1 MDTGLIYLAIAYGG
15 FFAVLAGF
23 LYRIV
28 RRDGQLQA
36 SVDALEAR
44 LEARS
49 EARSETSGPVES

>member
-1 MDTGLIYLAIAYGG
+1 VDTGLIYLAIAYGG

-44 LEARS
+44 LEAS
-49 EARSETSGPVES
+49 ARVES

>member
-1 MDTGLIYLAIAYGG
+1 VDTSLTYLAIAYGG

-28 RRDGQLQA
+28 SRDSQLQA

-44 LEARS
+44 LGSSRAS
-49 EARSETSGPVES
+49 DN